1 MNASTTLPIAF
12 RIFLPPPRHI
22 ARCNPHGGAIRDQH
36 IMESK
41 SLKTLQLLEA
51 IAADKPTSQ
60 RELSDILQISLGLVN
75 SFIKRLVKKGYCKVT
90 TVPKNRV
97 KYMLTPAGAME
108 KTRLTYEYISSSYHY
123 FKAAKNRVEDL
134 YSNLQNEGA
143 TRVVFYGAGE
153 LADIAFLSMAGT
165 GVRLIDVVD
174 PTKEG
179 EMFADFIVKTTSRL
193 RQADYDAILVTLVDN
208 HETVLKDI
216 KGVGVPSDKIRF
228 F

>member
-1 MNASTTLPIAF
+1 
-12 RIFLPPPRHI
+12 
-22 ARCNPHGGAIRDQH
+22 
-36 IMESK
+36 MESK
-41 SLKTLQLLEA
+41 NLKTLQLLEA

-60 RELSDILQISLGLVN
+60 RELSDVLQISLGLVN

-134 YSNLQNEGA
+134 YSDLHSEGA
-143 TRVVFYGAGE
+143 TRVIFYGAGE

-165 GVRLIDVVD
+165 GVWLIDVVD
-174 PTKEG
+174 PKKEG
-179 EMFADFIVKTTSRL
+179 EMFSDFIVKAISRL
-193 RQADYDAILVTLVDN
+193 RRGDYDAILVTRVDN
-208 HETVLKDI
+208 HETVLNDL

>member
-1 MNASTTLPIAF
+1 
-12 RIFLPPPRHI
+12 
-22 ARCNPHGGAIRDQH
+22 
-36 IMESK
+36 MESK
-41 SLKTLQLLEA
+41 NLKTLQLLEV

-75 SFIKRLVKKGYCKVT
+75 SFIKRLVKKGYCKIT

-134 YSNLQNEGA
+134 YSNLLSEGA

-174 PTKEG
+174 PTKAG
-179 EMFADFIVKTTSRL
+179 EMFADFIVKTASRL

-208 HETVLKDI
+208 HATVLKDI

>member
-1 MNASTTLPIAF
+1 M
-12 RIFLPPPRHI
+12 
-22 ARCNPHGGAIRDQH
+22 
-36 IMESK
+36 
-41 SLKTLQLLEA
+41 
-51 IAADKPTSQ
+51 
-60 RELSDILQISLGLVN
+60 
-75 SFIKRLVKKGYCKVT
+75 

-123 FKAAKNRVEDL
+123 FKAAKHRVENL
-134 YSNLQNEGA
+134 YSDLQNEGA
-143 TRVVFYGAGE
+143 TRVIFYGAGE
-153 LADIAFLSMAGT
+153 LADIAFLSMAGS

-179 EMFADFIVKTTSRL
+179 VVFANRIVKAISRL
-193 RQADYDAILVTLVDN
+193 RQVDYDAILVTLLDN

-216 KGVGVPSDKIRF
+216 KGVGVSSEKIRF

>member
-1 MNASTTLPIAF
+1 MTLPIAF
-12 RIFLPPPRHI
+12 PIFLPPPRHI
-22 ARCNPHGGAIRDQH
+22 GRCNPHGGAMRDQQ

-75 SFIKRLVKKGYCKVT
+75 SFIKRLVKKGYCKVM

-123 FKAAKNRVEDL
+123 FKTAKNRVEDL
-134 YSNLQNEGA
+134 YSNLLSEGA

-153 LADIAFLSMAGT
+153 LADIAFLSMTGS

-174 PTKEG
+174 PTRKG
-179 EMFADFIVKTTSRL
+179 ELFADFIVKSISRL
-193 RQADYDAILVTLVDN
+193 QKVDYDAILVTLVDN
-208 HETVLKDI
+208 HETVLSNI

>member
-1 MNASTTLPIAF
+1 M
-12 RIFLPPPRHI
+12 
-22 ARCNPHGGAIRDQH
+22 D
-36 IMESK
+36 SK
-41 SLKTLQLLEA
+41 NLKTLQLLEA

-60 RELSDILQISLGLVN
+60 RELSDVLQISLGLVN
-75 SFIKRLVKKGYCKVT
+75 SFIKRLVKKGYCKVM

-97 KYMLTPAGAME
+97 RYMLTPAGAME

-134 YSNLQNEGA
+134 YSNLQHEGA

-174 PTKEG
+174 PTRAG
-179 EMFADFIVKTTSRL
+179 ERFADFIVQAISRL
-193 RQADYDAILVTLVDN
+193 RQVDYDAILVTLVDN
-208 HETVLKDI
+208 HESVLKDI
-216 KGVGVPSDKIRF
+216 GGEGVPSDKIRF

>member
-1 MNASTTLPIAF
+1 
-12 RIFLPPPRHI
+12 
-22 ARCNPHGGAIRDQH
+22 
-36 IMESK
+36 MESK
-41 SLKTLQLLEA
+41 NLKTLQLLEA
-51 IAADKPTSQ
+51 IAKDKPTSQ
-60 RELSDILQISLGLVN
+60 RELSDSLQISLGLVN
-75 SFIKRLVKKGYCKVT
+75 SFIKRLVKKGYCKIT

-97 KYMLTPAGAME
+97 KYILTPAGAME
-108 KTRLTYEYISSSYHY
+108 KTRLTYEYIASSYHY
-123 FKAAKNRVEDL
+123 FKAARNRVDDL
-134 YSNLQNEGA
+134 YSNLLSEGA

-174 PTKEG
+174 PTKAG
-179 EMFADFIVKTTSRL
+179 EMFGDFIVKAASRL

-208 HETVLKDI
+208 HASVLKDI